1 MADAEHNQRLVKAYE
16 HIDFIGQATDL
27 GSLMLLFGRA
37 YGYIEAL
44 RDAKILPSKA
54 FTSLEQ
60 QARANFQK
68 TNARLGVNAGQ
79 PELVAPTWTAT
90 R

>member
-1 MADAEHNQRLVKAYE
+1 MTDTQHNQRLVKAYE

-27 GSLMLLFGRA
+27 ESLVLLFGRA

-54 FTSLEQ
+54 FTSMEQ
-60 QARANFQK
+60 QARVNFQK
-68 TNARLGVNAGQ
+68 TNAKLGVNAGQ
-79 PELVAPTWTAT
+79 PELVAPTWTST